1 MKTRILRQTFQEC
14 IFSVHAYKE
23 PNYDDHSDFIGYY
36 IVTKPERES
45 FRAIKVKP
53 LHSRCALYKLY
64 DNLHL
69 IKQIRSQTNLDFRLW
84 LV

>member
-14 IFSVHAYKE
+14 IFSVHAYKD
-23 PNYDDHSDFIGYY
+23 PDDDPSASFMGYY
-36 IVTKPERES
+36 IVTKPERET

-69 IKQIRSQTNLDFRLW
+69 IKQIKSQTNLDFRLW

>member
-1 MKTRILRQTFQEC
+1 MKTRILKQTFQEC

-23 PNYDDHSDFIGYY
+23 PNKSSDFMGYY
-36 IVTKPERES
+36 IQTKLERES

-69 IKQIRSQTNLDFRLW
+69 IKQIKSQTNLDFRLW